1 MADPELEWGLVF
13 DVDGNLNILR
23 SPFFDVGFEDDTTFG
38 EYLDRVVPTLASI
51 IDRQLPNYDWSID
64 SQPFPPSSPPSTFPC
79 LKAVGVAT
87 VLVASLAKE
96 SSSPTELVGKLV
108 EYGLSSSKD
117 TRLFAE
123 EIFAKVPHKPSG
135 LSSYLKEER
144 EAIQLAKKQ
153 LSYKLLDS
161 DDEDDRDD
169 QASMGG
175 ASHAS
180 TKGNDHRKRFRKSHG
195 SHGDDDDE
203 AIELDKERQVR
214 SRLSPE
220 NYDLEEFKMGE
231 AVGEGAAGLASGRLA
246 GGRPAVG
253 RQEGN
258 RRRLSWPAED
268 GGWVAGGFELLGVG
282 GGKSKGK
289 RKRWN
294 FQGLDDY
301 RFTNLAC
308 LHVDFPQD

>member
-1 MADPELEWGLVF
+1 MADEVYLKSWVSDKLMSLMGYSKSLV
-13 DVDGNLNILR
+13 VQYVIRL
-23 SPFFDVGFEDDTTFG
+23 S
-38 EYLDRVVPTLASI
+38 
-51 IDRQLPNYDWSID
+51 
-64 SQPFPPSSPPSTFPC
+64 
-79 LKAVGVAT
+79 
-87 VLVASLAKE
+87 KE

-220 NYDLEEFKMGE
+220 NYDLESEE
-231 AVGEGAAGLASGRLA
+231 AMICDQEERLQLERNMREKDAARTRKATESKLTKKQEEEIMQRAKALEENDIADLRKVS
-246 GGRPAVG
+246 
-253 RQEGN
+253 RQVYLQK
-258 RRRLSWPAED
+258 RRD
-268 GGWVAGGFELLGVG
+268 QKLLEI
-282 GGKSKGK
+282 
-289 RKRWN
+289 R
-294 FQGLDDY
+294 DDI
-301 RFTNLAC
+301 
-308 LHVDFPQD
+308 